1 MADHVHDDS
10 RWEEVEKINS
20 YALFMGYL
28 SMAIR
33 GMGFL
38 VVLWTTAVLLGGFV
52 SMLQK
57 NDFWSLTVI
66 TLAQT
71 IGVFDVFLNE
81 KLRDFR
87 KSFFGLV
94 GTITAMLFKGSQNG
108 SDYSLSGL
116 RLLLAYVLLV
126 LQLLVFAVIMCP
138 LAALY
143 LFGLLITTG
152 LSLWRLIQ
160 RDYGKVDSD
169 AAKNLELALNVLY
182 SLALIQGVL
191 FFYYSASRLSG
202 RRLAN
207 IIAGIYGF
215 EEDDADGRAAVID
228 YMRQTRNNCQKDP
241 SSVRGRNL
249 VTFAV
254 ELMKPEL
261 SLSSGDYISGARILD
276 KLLSQEKLS
285 EQHALI
291 RQLVGS
297 SASSPMLMEKL
308 LQRLYYTCPLDHD
321 VRVLAARIVAH
332 LAGEITLTRFPQGIR
347 CIYSLLDMTT
357 TTQGQKQDDY
367 DDSAQSDHYKE
378 LMVQGLDILY
388 KLAAMEDNCR
398 IIINTTEGQHLL
410 SKAMAPVSANLLHR
424 IDHEAWSDIV
434 QRSLQ
439 LMSRL
444 VAAPGETG
452 DKLRS
457 QVLNN
462 SDAISTMNKILNCQE
477 CTKKKLYILAIK
489 ILTKLPMAVESSSS
503 MSTNSREKSTKLLVA
518 IFTDKTKDTSMR
530 QMAGEAL
537 AVLSDQS
544 ESNATII
551 FEASDTIVKDLTV
564 ILLDVSNNR
573 GYRKSAAEILEY
585 LYIRYKNDDDYL
597 KNLTEAMKDVLPK
610 VLTEIFLLSWTQK
623 EKGTN
628 KMKSPATN
636 ADIERQG
643 CGPSQDNADVNKQ
656 TENVKEKKVDRK
668 LYAALLSLSV
678 TIFGNLISDHKDLVG
693 LANTIA
699 PGDAAFSFAEKLK
712 EVVEG
717 NSKQATANCL
727 RILKITTRMIISL
740 INLEGGRVGADLES
754 LMQSLSKASKNM
766 LQLEGFMIFSS
777 SSQHGA
783 STGRANIL
791 ASLVKKAQ
799 VLLEE
804 EKKKQE
810 AQNLSTTQVVPMETS

>member
-1 MADHVHDDS
+1 MS
-10 RWEEVEKINS
+10 
-20 YALFMGYL
+20 
-28 SMAIR
+28 
-33 GMGFL
+33 
-38 VVLWTTAVLLGGFV
+38 
-52 SMLQK
+52 
-57 NDFWSLTVI
+57 
-66 TLAQT
+66 
-71 IGVFDVFLNE
+71 
-81 KLRDFR
+81 
-87 KSFFGLV
+87 
-94 GTITAMLFKGSQNG
+94 TITAMLFKVSQNG

-116 RLLLAYVLLV
+116 RKVVAYVLLV
-126 LQLLVFAVIMCP
+126 LQLLVFAVVLCP

-160 RDYGKVDSD
+160 RDYGKMDND
-169 AAKNLELALNVLY
+169 AAKNLELALNMLY

-191 FFYYSASRLSG
+191 FFYYSALRISG

-215 EEDDADGRAAVID
+215 EEDDADGRAAVMD

-254 ELMKPEL
+254 ELMKPES
-261 SLSSGDYISGARILD
+261 SLSSGDYLSGARILD

-297 SASSPMLMEKL
+297 SASSTMLMEKL
-308 LQRLYYTCPLDHD
+308 LQRLHYTCPLDHD

-347 CIYSLLDMTT
+347 CICSLLDMTT
-357 TTQGQKQDDY
+357 TTQGQKQDDH

-388 KLAAMEDNCR
+388 KLVAVEDNCR

-462 SDAISTMNKILNCQE
+462 SDAISTMNKILNCEE

-489 ILTKLPMAVESSSS
+489 ILTKLPMAVESTSS
-503 MSTNSREKSTKLLVA
+503 MSTNRKEKFISLMVA
-518 IFTDKTKDTSMR
+518 IFTDETKDTSMR

-551 FEASDTIVKDLTV
+551 FKARDNIVNDLTV
-564 ILLDVSNNR
+564 ILLDVSLSNNR
-573 GYRKSAAEILEY
+573 GYRKSAAEILEH
-585 LYIRYKNDDDYL
+585 LYIRYKENDAYL

-628 KMKSPATN
+628 KMKSPARN

-643 CGPSQDNADVNKQ
+643 CGSSHDNADVNEQ

-678 TIFGNLISDHKDLVG
+678 TIFGKLITNHKDLDQ
-693 LANTIA
+693 LADKIA
-699 PGDAAFSFAEKLK
+699 PGDTAFSFAGKLK

-740 INLEGGRVGADLES
+740 INLEAGRGEADMDS
-754 LMQSLSKASKNM
+754 LMQSLSKASKTCCTWR
-766 LQLEGFMIFSS
+766 
-777 SSQHGA
+777 A
-783 STGRANIL
+783 S
-791 ASLVKKAQ
+791 
-799 VLLEE
+799 
-804 EKKKQE
+804 
-810 AQNLSTTQVVPMETS
+810 